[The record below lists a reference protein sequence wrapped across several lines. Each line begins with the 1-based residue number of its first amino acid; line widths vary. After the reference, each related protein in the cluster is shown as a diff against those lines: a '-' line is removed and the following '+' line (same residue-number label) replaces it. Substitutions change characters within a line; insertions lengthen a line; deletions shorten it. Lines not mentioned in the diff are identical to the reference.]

1 MAEQLLRDIGAQQ
14 LGQFGNPRK
23 AKARAGPQILE
34 EIRIPGL
41 ADIPVIGEALFNQ
54 TILVYLMYISVA
66 VVTTFREGSFDETG
80 NVPNLAM
87 NLFAAIGTIASP
99 TSPPVVPS

>member
-1 MAEQLLRDIGAQQ
+1 
-14 LGQFGNPRK
+14 
-23 AKARAGPQILE
+23 
-34 EIRIPGL
+34 
-41 ADIPVIGEALFNQ
+41 
-54 TILVYLMYISVA
+54 
-66 VVTTFREGSFDETG
+66 VTTFREDSFDETG